1 MGRHLPLD
9 LFLLEEKM
17 VVESDGLLDESSLAA
32 APLPQEAVRV
42 RLDVPRADDLADLVF
57 LANNKAVAA
66 NLATMPYPFS
76 LQDGRAL
83 IAKAGLR
90 HLNSAIFAIRL
101 KSTGRLIGIARY
113 AKMEAGGPVHVGYW
127 LGEPFWGQGLATE
140 AVHSLVDHAFTYHD
154 IDELQGSCRVTNP
167 ASRRVLVKSGFQYRD
182 QAMIRSVGAGGSV
195 PIERYTL
202 ERAIWKSLKG
212 WGQGR

>member
-1 MGRHLPLD
+1 
-9 LFLLEEKM
+9 M
-17 VVESDGLLDESSLAA
+17 VVESDGLLDESSLVA

-42 RLDVPRADDLADLVF
+42 RLDMPRTDDLADLVF
-57 LANNKAVAA
+57 LANNKTVAA
-66 NLATMPYPFS
+66 NLAAMPHPFT
-76 LQDGRAL
+76 LENGRSL
-83 IAKAGLR
+83 IARAHQYR
-90 HLNSAIFAIRL
+90 DNAAMFAIRL
-101 KSTGRLIGIARY
+101 KSTGRLIGVAKYARVD
-113 AKMEAGGPVHVGYW
+113 GDGPVHIGYW

-154 IDELQGSCRVTNP
+154 IKELQGSCRVTNP
-167 ASRRVLVKSGFQYRD
+167 ASRRVLIKSGFQFRD

-202 ERAIWKSLKG
+202 ERGVWKSLKG